1 MFKSLLKNKVF
12 LWLGVITLVA
22 GVIYYLVVDKNNYTG
37 SDFFYQRKLQKKIS
51 LEINNAQIES
61 NQIKEQYNA
70 TNPKSFQQ
78 IKIATLFPYYIY
90 KNGKISYW
98 SNNNY
103 IPEYETIK
111 NIKNTELIE
120 FHQNKGIF

>member
-61 NQIKEQYNA
+61 NQIKE
-70 TNPKSFQQ
+70 
-78 IKIATLFPYYIY
+78 IKI
-90 KNGKISYW
+90 
-98 SNNNY
+98 
-103 IPEYETIK
+103 
-111 NIKNTELIE
+111 
-120 FHQNKGIF
+120 